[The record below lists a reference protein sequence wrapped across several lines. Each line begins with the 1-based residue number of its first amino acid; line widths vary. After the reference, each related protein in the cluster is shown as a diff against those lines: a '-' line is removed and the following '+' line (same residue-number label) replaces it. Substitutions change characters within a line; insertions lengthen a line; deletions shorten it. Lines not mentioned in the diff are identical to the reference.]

1 MGDEPA
7 IAPEAYGAGTAL
19 DRPSAPVTSI
29 VAYDREAAYAI
40 VRDWTAQHLLQELRA
55 GRFGARLS
63 AQQAREL
70 EAHLCA
76 WGQRALGVMPLR
88 DALLVDERRGRRVF
102 ALLCVALTTAR
113 VPVPPGPATNLPPAP
128 ADLVALP
135 AELAATPALG
145 ALVEAAGAGLT
156 LATQRAADEFPFP
169 ADLDA
174 LVAPPPQRVEAGAN
188 SFEQPTGWRRRIAI
202 LLVAGGVLLLALPLL
217 GGTIPE
223 HPAGLPLALLTL
235 GLLVGI
241 HAGWAG
247 YAGSLCIW
255 LVANLPGFRHGIA
268 LTALWPALPLLAVG
282 LLLLSVDRRIRAM
295 WRWIRRRG

>member
-7 IAPEAYGAGTAL
+7 IAQEAYGAGTAP
-19 DRPSAPVTSI
+19 DRPSAPAISI
-29 VAYDREAAYAI
+29 AAYDREAAYAI

-63 AQQAREL
+63 AQHAQEL
-70 EAHLCA
+70 EAHLRD

-113 VPVPPGPATNLPPAP
+113 VPVPPGPAATLPPAP
-128 ADLVALP
+128 ADLAALP
-135 AELAATPALG
+135 ADLAATPAL
-145 ALVEAAGAGLT
+145 VEAASAGLT

-174 LVAPPPQRVEAGAN
+174 LVAPPPRRVQASAT

-241 HAGWAG
+241 RAGWAG

-268 LTALWPALPLLAVG
+268 LTALWPALPLLVVG
-282 LLLLSVDRRIRAM
+282 LLLLSVDGRIRAM

>member
-1 MGDEPA
+1 MDDERA
-7 IAPEAYGAGTAL
+7 LAHEVYGAGTVPE
-19 DRPSAPVTSI
+19 RQVAPVTSI
-29 VAYDREAAYAI
+29 VAYDREAVYAI
-40 VRDWTAQHLLQELRA
+40 VRDWTAHYLLQELQAR
-55 GRFGARLS
+55 RFGARLS
-63 AQQAREL
+63 AQQAQEL
-70 EAHLCA
+70 AAHLYA
-76 WGQRALGVMPLR
+76 WIQRALGTMPLR

-113 VPVPPGPATNLPPAP
+113 VAVPPGYSATLPPAP
-128 ADLVALP
+128 SNLEALP
-135 AELAATPALG
+135 PELADTPALG
-145 ALVEAAGAGLT
+145 ALAEAASAGLC
-156 LATQRAADEFPFP
+156 LATQRAADDFPFP
-169 ADLDA
+169 TDLDT
-174 LVAPPPQRVEAGAN
+174 LVAPPPQRAATGED

-217 GGTIPE
+217 GGVIPE

-282 LLLLSVDRRIRAM
+282 LLLLGADRRIRTM
-295 WRWIRRRG
+295 WRWIRRRR